1 MVFRRTLALILAVG
15 SFGAVAAAPA
25 LTLRSITAVS
35 CGQPTR
41 TLYERHINVSG
52 TIESQNI
59 KEIYLETPVIA
70 SSVSVAVGDRVKKGQ
85 VLAEIDSSLTKSVLE
100 QSVPSAAL
108 AAGIQIGTQ
117 DISELAGLYSA
128 LSSGLGVG
136 SENPLEALAQV
147 YGGMGSVE
155 KPEMNSYLYIPET
168 VSAPMDGVITELSLK
183 SDVLSRTAR
192 PLITISDDSSFAAM
206 VTVGESYISDIK
218 VGDRAIITGTGFA
231 SREYSGHISKIHPVA
246 RKAAGGTS
254 QETVV
259 DVEIEIDNPDEW
271 LKAGFTARAELIT
284 ETSRSMITVPYE
296 AVRQDE
302 SNVEYVYIAAGST
315 AVRRDIETGVEL
327 MEGVEVVKGLAGD
340 ELIIKN
346 AANIKTDGEYIS
358 LHGGGDDAG

>member
-1 MVFRRTLALILAVG
+1 MVLRRTLALILAVG

-35 CGQPTR
+35 CERPKR
-41 TLYERHINVSG
+41 MLYERHINVSG

-108 AAGIQIGTQ
+108 AAGIPIGSQ
-117 DISELAGLYSA
+117 DISELAGMYSA
-128 LSSGLGVG
+128 LSSGLGTAG
-136 SENPLEALAQV
+136 DNPLEALAGI
-147 YGGMGSVE
+147 YGEMNASE

-168 VSAPMDGVITELSLK
+168 VSAPMDGVITEVSLK

-192 PLITISDDSSFAAM
+192 PLITISDDSSFVAM

-218 VGDRAIITGTGFA
+218 VGDPAIITGTGFA
-231 SREYSGHISKIHPVA
+231 GREYSGHIGKIHPVA
-246 RKAAGGTS
+246 RKAAGAAS

-259 DVEIEIDNPDEW
+259 DVEIEIENPDEW

-284 ETSRSMITVPYE
+284 ETSRNMITVPYE

-302 SNVEYVYIAAGST
+302 RNVEYVYIAVGSR
-315 AVRRDIETGVEL
+315 AERRDIESGVEL
-327 MEGVEVVKGLAGD
+327 MEGIEVVAGLTGD

-346 AANIKTDGEYIS
+346 AADIKADGEYIS
-358 LHGGGDDAG
+358 LHGGGDDAA